1 MNRLRHHLSDA
12 KTVLYRNPRDQWA
25 RLRRWGPRAY
35 FRCDAWA
42 REMEAAAWQLPILPS
57 SVSPLTSLCTPLS
70 IWFLTG
76 RRFWYQTAFCAW
88 TLAKQS
94 CRDLSLNLVDD
105 GTLEARHVE
114 GLRRLFPAGVTL
126 RKDDVRARLDELLP
140 LARFPVLRQR
150 WLDYVNIRK
159 LIDIHLGSTGVK
171 LVLDSDML
179 FFRRP
184 DALLAWWDGSQG
196 ISVREDNSEIKSQ
209 TLVPGIQ
216 TSDLQPSASPL
227 TTQVSGFSPH
237 PSDPPFSPCLMTD
250 CVESYGYSRSLMEK
264 LAGAPI
270 PPLLNVGI
278 CGLQSETL
286 YWEELECWCRILVER
301 EGTSYFLEQALVA
314 MIAARSVPVVMPQQ
328 DFITFPNKKQTLH
341 GCGVLQHYV
350 ADSKPWYFG
359 HAWKFATTK
368 IE

>member
-1 MNRLRHHLSDA
+1 MNRLRQQLSDA

-57 SVSPLTSLCTPLS
+57 SVSPLTSLCSPLS

-94 CRDLSLNLVDD
+94 GRELSLNLVDD

-114 GLRRLFPAGVTL
+114 GLRRLFPDGVTL
-126 RKDDVRARLDELLP
+126 RKDDVRARFDELLP

-159 LIDIHLGSTGVK
+159 LTDIHLGSTGVK

-184 DALLAWWDGSQG
+184 AALLEWWDGSQG
-196 ISVREDNSEIKSQ
+196 TGVREQRSENRSQ
-209 TLVPGIQ
+209 TSVHGLQ
-216 TSDLQPSASPL
+216 TSDLRPPTSSL
-227 TTQVSGFSPH
+227 TPQVSGFSPH
-237 PSDPPFSPCLMTD
+237 PSVPPFSPCLMTD
-250 CVESYGYSRSLMEK
+250 CVQSYGYSRPLMEE

-270 PPLLNVGI
+270 PPMLNVGI
-278 CGLQSETL
+278 CGLRSETL
-286 YWEELECWCRILVER
+286 DWEELETWCRILVER
-301 EGTSYFLEQALVA
+301 EGTSYYLEQALVA
-314 MIAARSVPVVMPQQ
+314 MLAARYAPTVM
-328 DFITFPNKKQTLH
+328 DRATYITFPHHRQVQQ
-341 GCGVLQHYV
+341 GGGILQHYV

-359 HAWKFATTK
+359 EAWRLALRTV
-368 IE
+368 